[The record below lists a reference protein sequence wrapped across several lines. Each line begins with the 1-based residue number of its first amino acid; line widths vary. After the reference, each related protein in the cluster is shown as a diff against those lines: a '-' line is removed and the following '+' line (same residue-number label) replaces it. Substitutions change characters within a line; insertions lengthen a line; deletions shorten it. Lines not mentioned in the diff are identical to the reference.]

1 MKKILSKINIF
12 KQTFTEL
19 DFSKLIKY
27 HYFKLIVIFIITLFS
42 FIIYLS
48 LPAFFNYENFDKY
61 IENKF
66 NKDFK
71 ISIKNIKGIS
81 YSFIPSPHFIIEES
95 YLSLNLKENQKD
107 LLNVKNLKIYIHLKN
122 LFNKQTISIKKIVLR
137 NNNFYLQNIHFK
149 DFTEHLSYNNNK
161 PIHIYNS
168 KFFYVDKNKKISSI
182 SQIKELNYFIDKKKQ
197 KYLNIKGKLFD
208 SNFKYLWKKDQLKS
222 NISYSTINLKNPN
235 IKIFNEHKKTNDKDE
250 TFSKVNFLNNKL
262 KLNFLKE
269 KNKIIFKTVKN
280 NIDLPDK
287 IGLSGNV
294 DLQPFFFSTI
304 IVLSKSKINFILDKL
319 LYYLYTYNNLI
330 NPNFNGKL
338 SVNFLDLNSKLF
350 QDLII
355 NFEFSEKKIKI
366 FSSNLSLKKIG
377 KIYFSDINYI
387 DIDGEILLETKMKL
401 DISDQKEFYRR
412 FQISKK
418 NRIILKTIDFVLKK
432 NITDNYYSISN
443 VSFNDKN
450 NTSLDDSEIYEKEE
464 KKFNNI
470 HQLTKIIRDEFK

>member
-12 KQTFTEL
+12 KQIFTEL
-19 DFSKLIKY
+19 DFSKFIRY

-71 ISIKNIKGIS
+71 ISIKNMKGIS

-182 SQIKELNYFIDKKKQ
+182 SQI
-197 KYLNIKGKLFD
+197 
-208 SNFKYLWKKDQLKS
+208 
-222 NISYSTINLKNPN
+222 
-235 IKIFNEHKKTNDKDE
+235 
-250 TFSKVNFLNNKL
+250 
-262 KLNFLKE
+262 
-269 KNKIIFKTVKN
+269 
-280 NIDLPDK
+280 
-287 IGLSGNV
+287 
-294 DLQPFFFSTI
+294 
-304 IVLSKSKINFILDKL
+304 
-319 LYYLYTYNNLI
+319 
-330 NPNFNGKL
+330 
-338 SVNFLDLNSKLF
+338 
-350 QDLII
+350 
-355 NFEFSEKKIKI
+355 
-366 FSSNLSLKKIG
+366 
-377 KIYFSDINYI
+377 
-387 DIDGEILLETKMKL
+387 
-401 DISDQKEFYRR
+401 
-412 FQISKK
+412 
-418 NRIILKTIDFVLKK
+418 
-432 NITDNYYSISN
+432 
-443 VSFNDKN
+443 
-450 NTSLDDSEIYEKEE
+450 
-464 KKFNNI
+464 
-470 HQLTKIIRDEFK
+470 

>member
-1 MKKILSKINIF
+1 M
-12 KQTFTEL
+12 
-19 DFSKLIKY
+19 
-27 HYFKLIVIFIITLFS
+27 
-42 FIIYLS
+42 
-48 LPAFFNYENFDKY
+48 
-61 IENKF
+61 
-66 NKDFK
+66 
-71 ISIKNIKGIS
+71 
-81 YSFIPSPHFIIEES
+81 
-95 YLSLNLKENQKD
+95 
-107 LLNVKNLKIYIHLKN
+107 
-122 LFNKQTISIKKIVLR
+122 
-137 NNNFYLQNIHFK
+137 
-149 DFTEHLSYNNNK
+149 
-161 PIHIYNS
+161 
-168 KFFYVDKNKKISSI
+168 
-182 SQIKELNYFIDKKKQ
+182 
-197 KYLNIKGKLFD
+197 
-208 SNFKYLWKKDQLKS
+208 
-222 NISYSTINLKNPN
+222 
-235 IKIFNEHKKTNDKDE
+235 
-250 TFSKVNFLNNKL
+250 FL
-262 KLNFLKE
+262 E
-269 KNKIIFKTVKN
+269 MC
-280 NIDLPDK
+280 IDLPDK

-304 IVLSKSKINFILDKL
+304 IVLSNSKINFILDKL
-319 LYYLYTYNNLI
+319 LYYLFTYNNLI

-338 SVNFLDLNSKLF
+338 SLNFLDLNSKLF
-350 QDLII
+350 QDLIL

-418 NRIILKTIDFVLKK
+418 NRIILKTIHFVLKK